1 MTNAVLLR
9 RCEVETRFG
18 VSKAWLYREMK
29 AGRFPHPIRIG
40 AQAVRWRVA
49 DLKRWE
55 ESRTPTELTEDA
67 DGE

>member
-29 AGRFPHPIRIG
+29 AGRFPAPH
-40 AQAVRWRVA
+40 
-49 DLKRWE
+49 
-55 ESRTPTELTEDA
+55 
-67 DGE
+67 